1 MRPVSRSAE
10 VQTCGSTPKPSGDGA
25 HQLLD
30 SLLDRLPSDNLS
42 TSPEELVQ
50 VFKTLSRANPKDD
63 PPNGVQPKKNRLKFD
78 VTDFK
83 LSIELG
89 TVTVA
94 GKRVDVKASVP
105 LAPLLGAVV
114 GYSVARK
121 DGPKNL
127 TEQPAGEVETIQDG
141 DRLFVVHADG
151 TVSGVAEIPSAYRSA
166 IERAL
171 VTQRIEIPD
180 FFDLDEWMAKC
191 FRNAPPEVQTEVTL
205 LAPLKVVEAD
215 RPTFCWSGPMGAWF
229 QVSIYDGSF
238 NLYAQSSLMNISLM
252 GTPNALPQ
260 FRWQPPNALQRGVR
274 YAWQLKV
281 RHQGTEFTVPR
292 PPACEA
298 FFGY

>member
-1 MRPVSRSAE
+1 MSASGSDSQHGAKFRRLLYDALTSEDVLLYDATGKPIRRGSDLWIDSQAEWRRS
-10 VQTCGSTPKPSGDGA
+10 A

-114 GYSVARK
+114 GYS
-121 DGPKNL
+121 
-127 TEQPAGEVETIQDG
+127 
-141 DRLFVVHADG
+141 
-151 TVSGVAEIPSAYRSA
+151 
-166 IERAL
+166 
-171 VTQRIEIPD
+171 
-180 FFDLDEWMAKC
+180 
-191 FRNAPPEVQTEVTL
+191 
-205 LAPLKVVEAD
+205 
-215 RPTFCWSGPMGAWF
+215 
-229 QVSIYDGSF
+229 
-238 NLYAQSSLMNISLM
+238 
-252 GTPNALPQ
+252 
-260 FRWQPPNALQRGVR
+260 
-274 YAWQLKV
+274 
-281 RHQGTEFTVPR
+281 
-292 PPACEA
+292 
-298 FFGY
+298 